1 MNLRQCHWAVYF
13 IFWATAVILLGAG
26 AGAIGFAL
34 LGPLFGSARTLLQ
47 HVITGARHLGFVSMI
62 WAPGIALVLC
72 VMRAH
77 RNKQKR

>member
-13 IFWATAVILLGAG
+13 IFWATAVILLG